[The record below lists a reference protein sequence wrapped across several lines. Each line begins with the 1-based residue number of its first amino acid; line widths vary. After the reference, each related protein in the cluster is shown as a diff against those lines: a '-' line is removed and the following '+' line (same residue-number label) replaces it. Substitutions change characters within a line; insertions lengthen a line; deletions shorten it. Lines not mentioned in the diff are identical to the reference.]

1 MCGNKLTDDDLKIDD
16 DEIISEPEPKE
27 DINPE
32 EIKRLIASDE
42 IELL

>member
-1 MCGNKLTDDDLKIDD
+1 MCDNKLTDDDFIIND
-16 DEIISEPEPKE
+16 DEINSESETKE